1 MAGNNGVKGGPGKG
15 LRILQ
20 FSLQNKNRYAIHA
33 RLINRDA
40 NMKKVKSR
48 INAFLGNKTQ
58 FEGKLKFSGVV
69 RIDGSFNDE
78 IQTEGTLIVGETAVI
93 SSLINASHI
102 IISGEVRGDINA
114 EEKIEI
120 HAPGRVIGNISA
132 PTVTI
137 DEGVVFEGHCQ
148 MENRRDKK
156 EKKVAIFPQ
165 V

>member
-69 RIDGSFNDE
+69 RIDGSFNGE

-102 IISGEVRGDINA
+102 IISGEVRGNILA
-114 EEKIEI
+114 KSRIEI
-120 HAPGRVIGNISA
+120 HAPGRVFGNIQA
-132 PTVTI
+132 PVVII
-137 DEGVVFEGHCQ
+137 DEGVVFEGNCQ
-148 MENRRDKK
+148 MQTQGASVD
-156 EKKVAIFPQ
+156 KKVAVLQ
-165 V
+165 K